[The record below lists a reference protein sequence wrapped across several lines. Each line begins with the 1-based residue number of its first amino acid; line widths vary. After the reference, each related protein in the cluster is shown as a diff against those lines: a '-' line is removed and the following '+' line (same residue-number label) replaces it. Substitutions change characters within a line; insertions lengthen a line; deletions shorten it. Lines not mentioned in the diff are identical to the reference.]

1 MYNFLT
7 YFLRSL
13 KILMCLSLFQDSTI
27 KPLGLQLSVKIEDQ
41 GPTFRPAKKQVIPFM
56 QDLIFPLAIS
66 FAAHSSISIAFVQ
79 SPTLNI
85 ENAATP
91 PSPSLQSRLQVE
103 QVKYEII
110 EKPPA
115 IAVEVQINICTC
127 A

>member
-1 MYNFLT
+1 MPRKLARYV
-7 YFLRSL
+7 
-13 KILMCLSLFQDSTI
+13 I
-27 KPLGLQLSVKIEDQ
+27 
-41 GPTFRPAKKQVIPFM
+41 QVV
-56 QDLIFPLAIS
+56 QVRVTR
-66 FAAHSSISIAFVQ
+66 SISIAFVQ

-85 ENAATP
+85 ENAVTP

-115 IAVEVQINICTC
+115 IVVEVQINIYTY